1 MLINKYTNALNF
13 EHTFYLNEIYMEHF
27 LKKYGFQ
34 IIKKDFY
41 LEDHSIFYLTK
52 KVNAPKDL
60 KFSENLYNENKKLFN
75 NFINFYKILV
85 DSINLKI
92 KNQQGKIYLFGAHIF
107 SQYLIAMG
115 LDISR
120 VECILDNDATKQ
132 NKRLYGTKLTVKS
145 PEILRN
151 NKYKTSIILR
161 AGVYNKEIKDN
172 INKNINSNVEYL

>member
-1 MLINKYTNALNF
+1 
-13 EHTFYLNEIYMEHF
+13 
-27 LKKYGFQ
+27 
-34 IIKKDFY
+34 
-41 LEDHSIFYLTK
+41 
-52 KVNAPKDL
+52 
-60 KFSENLYNENKKLFN
+60 
-75 NFINFYKILV
+75 
-85 DSINLKI
+85 
-92 KNQQGKIYLFGAHIF
+92 
-107 SQYLIAMG
+107 MG